1 MVAVVQGEEREKNHQ
16 TYNDIIQCHKNMCY
30 EEKVKQDKSNRG
42 GVVGG
47 RLLIDYRQKTFLKK

>member
-1 MVAVVQGEEREKNHQ
+1 
-16 TYNDIIQCHKNMCY
+16 MCY